1 MAPGSVHG
9 KVFGAMGFSE
19 ALFEEAQQGRTLYLS
34 ALFLVTFLVVKAL
47 AKKQEVRF
55 KALGFFFVMHLVCLL
70 IAAGLHAYGSPL
82 YTDFRMPAAAL
93 AGVATV
99 GMFAAL
105 LFAGLLPR
113 ARLHVPRILQDVIVA
128 IASVITIVTILSN
141 SGVNLSGLIATS
153 AVGTAVIGFSLQDTI
168 ANVAGGLAL
177 QVDNSIE
184 VGDWIVVGT
193 TTGKVTEIRWRFTA
207 IETRDW
213 ETVLIP
219 NSVMMKSQVEVLGR
233 RHGSP
238 RLLRRW
244 VYFNVDYRFQPSDV
258 IEHVTNALC
267 SAKLERIAKDPQPNC
282 VLMELGESYGRY
294 AVRYWLNDIA
304 VDDPT
309 DSEVRTL
316 VYFALQR
323 HGMRL
328 SIPAHAIFL
337 TEESA
342 VRAEGKQ
349 KKEVERRRQ
358 ALNRVE
364 LFQPLSE
371 DEQEQLARG
380 LTYAPFTRGEIVT
393 RQGAEAHWLYLID
406 EGEVSIRVADSGIER
421 EVAKLKAG
429 SFFGEMSLLTGERR
443 SATVVATSDVECF
456 RLDKEIFKGVIQ
468 RRPDLAEHVAK
479 VLARRKVELVA
490 AREGLD
496 LEAATRRTRT
506 EADLLAK
513 IRDFFSIKA

>member
-1 MAPGSVHG
+1 
-9 KVFGAMGFSE
+9 MGFSD
-19 ALFEEAQQGRTLYLS
+19 ALLEEAQQGRTLYLS

-47 AKKQEVRF
+47 AKHQEVRF
-55 KALGFFFVMHLVCLL
+55 KALFFFFITHLICLV
-70 IAAGLHAYGSPL
+70 IAAGLHAAGSPL
-82 YTDFRMPAAAL
+82 FTDFRLPAAAL

-99 GMFAAL
+99 GMVAAL

-113 ARLHVPRILQDVIVA
+113 ARLHVPRILQDVVVA
-128 IASVITIVTILSN
+128 IASVVTIVTILSN

-153 AVGTAVIGFSLQDTI
+153 AVGTAVIGFSLQDVI
-168 ANVAGGLAL
+168 SNVAGGLAL

-184 VGDWIVVGT
+184 VGDWIHIGD
-193 TTGKVTEIRWRFTA
+193 TTGKVMEIRWRYTA
-207 IETRDW
+207 LETRNW

-219 NSVMMKSQVEVLGR
+219 NSIIMKSQVQVLGR
-233 RHGSP
+233 RKGSP

-258 IEHVTNALC
+258 IEHVTHAVR
-267 SAKLERIAKDPQPNC
+267 SAKLDRVANDPPPNC
-282 VLMELGESYGRY
+282 VMIELAESYGRY
-294 AVRYWLNDIA
+294 AVRYMLNDIA

-337 TEESA
+337 TEETSTRDEA
-342 VRAEGKQ
+342 KL
-349 KKEVERRRQ
+349 KKEVERRRR
-358 ALNRVE
+358 ALNHVE
-364 LFQPLSE
+364 LFAPLSE

-380 LTYAPFTRGEIVT
+380 LTYAPFTRGEVVT

-406 EGEVSIRVADSGIER
+406 DGEVSIRVSDSGIEK
-421 EVAKLKAG
+421 EVARLKGG

-443 SATVVATSDVECF
+443 SATVVALSDVECF

-490 AREGLD
+490 VREGLD
-496 LEAATRRTRT
+496 LEASARRNRT
-506 EADLLAK
+506 EADLLNK
-513 IRDFFSIKA
+513 IRTFFSIKA

>member
-1 MAPGSVHG
+1 
-9 KVFGAMGFSE
+9 MGFSE
-19 ALFEEAQQGRTLYLS
+19 ALLEEAQQGRTLYLS

-47 AKKQEVRF
+47 AKDQEVRF
-55 KALGFFFVMHLVCLL
+55 KALAFFFVMHLICLWV
-70 IAAGLHAYGSPL
+70 AAALHAYGSAL

-99 GMFAAL
+99 GMLAGL

-113 ARLHVPRILQDVIVA
+113 ARLHVPRILQDVVVA
-128 IASVITIVTILSN
+128 IASVVTIVTILSN

-153 AVGTAVIGFSLQDTI
+153 AVGTAVIGFSLQDVI
-168 ANVAGGLAL
+168 SNVAGGLAL

-184 VGDWIVVGT
+184 VGDWVHVGE
-193 TTGKVTEIRWRFTA
+193 TTGKVMEIRWRYTA
-207 IETRDW
+207 VETRDW
-213 ETVLIP
+213 KTVLIP
-219 NSVMMKSQVEVLGR
+219 NSVLMKSAVEVLGR

-258 IEHVTNALC
+258 IQHVTHAVQ
-267 SAKLERIAKDPQPNC
+267 SAKLERVAREPQPNC
-282 VLMELGESYGRY
+282 VLVELAESYGKY
-294 AVRYWLNDIA
+294 AVRYMLNDLA

-316 VYFALQR
+316 IYFALQR

-337 TEESA
+337 TEEST
-342 VRAEGKQ
+342 VRAEEKL
-349 KKEVERRRQ
+349 KKEVHRRRQ

-364 LFQPLSE
+364 LFAKLSE

-406 EGEVSIRVADSGIER
+406 DGEVSIRVADSGMEK
-421 EVAKLKAG
+421 EVARLQGG

-443 SATVVATSDVECF
+443 SATVVALSDVECF

-479 VLARRKVELVA
+479 VLARRKIELVA
-490 AREGLD
+490 VREGLD

-513 IRDFFSIKA
+513 IRDFFSIKG

>member
-1 MAPGSVHG
+1 
-9 KVFGAMGFSE
+9 MGFSD
-19 ALFEEAQQGRTLYLS
+19 ALMEEAQQGRTLYVS
-34 ALFLVTFLVVKAL
+34 ALFLITFLMVKML

-55 KALGFFFVMHLVCLL
+55 KALIFFFVMHLVCLL
-70 IAAGLHAYGSPL
+70 VGAVLRAVGSPL

-93 AGVATV
+93 AGVAMV
-99 GMFAAL
+99 GMIAGL
-105 LFAGLLPR
+105 LFSGLLPR
-113 ARLHVPRILQDVIVA
+113 ARLHVPRILQDVAVA
-128 IASVITIVTILSN
+128 IASVVTIVTILSN

-153 AVGTAVIGFSLQDTI
+153 AVGTAVIGFSLQDVI
-168 ANVAGGLAL
+168 SNVAGGLAL

-184 VGDWIVVGT
+184 VGDWIHVGE
-193 TTGKVTEIRWRFTA
+193 TTGKVKEIRWRYTA
-207 IETRDW
+207 IETRNW

-219 NSVMMKSQVEVLGR
+219 NSVLMKSQVQVLGR

-258 IEHVTNALC
+258 IEHVTKALC
-267 SAKLERIAKDPQPNC
+267 SAKLERVASDPPPNC
-282 VLMELGESYGRY
+282 VLIELGDSSGRY
-294 AVRYWLNDIA
+294 AVRYMLNDIA

-337 TEESA
+337 TEESNE
-342 VRAEGKQ
+342 RAEAKQ
-349 KKEVERRRQ
+349 KKDLDRRLR
-358 ALNRVE
+358 ALNHVE

-371 DEQEQLARG
+371 AEQDQLARG
-380 LTYAPFTRGEIVT
+380 LTYAPFTRGEVVT

-406 EGEVSIRVADSGIER
+406 DGEVSIRVSDSGIER
-421 EVAKLKAG
+421 EVAKLQGG
-429 SFFGEMSLLTGERR
+429 SFFGEMSLLTGEKR
-443 SATVVATSDVECF
+443 SATVVALSDVECF
-456 RLDKEIFKGVIQ
+456 RLDKEAFKSVIQ
-468 RRPDLAEHVAK
+468 SRPDLAEHVAK

-490 AREGLD
+490 VREGLD
-496 LEAATRRTRT
+496 LEAASRRTRT
-506 EADLLAK
+506 EADLVAK
-513 IRDFFSIKA
+513 IRDFFSLKS

>member
-1 MAPGSVHG
+1 
-9 KVFGAMGFSE
+9 MGFSE
-19 ALFEEAQQGRTLYLS
+19 ALWEEAQQGRTLYLS
-34 ALFLVTFLVVKAL
+34 ALFLVTFLVVRAL
-47 AKKQEVRF
+47 AQKHEVRF
-55 KALGFFFVMHLVCLL
+55 KALFFFFVTHLVCLV
-70 IAAGLHAYGSPL
+70 AAAALHAYGSPL

-99 GMFAAL
+99 GMVAAL

-113 ARLHVPRILQDVIVA
+113 ARLHVPRILQDVVVA
-128 IASVITIVTILSN
+128 IASVVTIVTILSN

-153 AVGTAVIGFSLQDTI
+153 AVGTAVIGFSLQDVI
-168 ANVAGGLAL
+168 SNVAGGLAL
-177 QVDNSIE
+177 QIDNSVE
-184 VGDWIVVGT
+184 VGDWIRVGD
-193 TTGKVTEIRWRFTA
+193 TTGKVMEIRWRYTA

-213 ETVLIP
+213 ETVLLP
-219 NSVMMKSQVEVLGR
+219 NSVLMKSQVHVLGR
-233 RHGSP
+233 RRGAP
-238 RLLRRW
+238 KLLRRW

-258 IEHVTNALC
+258 IEHVTQAVR
-267 SAKLERIAKDPQPNC
+267 SAKLDRMAADPAPNC
-282 VLMELGESYGRY
+282 VLIELGESYGRY
-294 AVRYWLNDIA
+294 AVRYMLNDLA

-316 VYFALQR
+316 VFFALQR

-337 TEESA
+337 TEESS
-342 VRAEGKQ
+342 VRAEEKL
-349 KKEVERRRQ
+349 KKDLERRRQ

-371 DEQEQLARG
+371 EEQAQLARG

-406 EGEVSIRVADSGIER
+406 EGEVSIRVSDSGIEK
-421 EVAKLKAG
+421 EVARLQGG

-443 SATVVATSDVECF
+443 AATVVALSDVECF
-456 RLDKEIFKGVIQ
+456 RLDKQVFTGVIQ

-490 AREGLD
+490 VREGLD
-496 LEAATRRTRT
+496 LEAASRRSRT